1 MGVIIV
7 QVVFKTMSLNELRRS
22 KCRERE
28 TGGTRI
34 ECWALFPREIGGKRD
49 RKNQESRH
57 RRTIQKSRREK
68 RERTKK
74 KSPSRGV
81 RNNQGLTAWRF

>member
-7 QVVFKTMSLNELRRS
+7 QVVFKTMSLNESLRN

-28 TGGTRI
+28 RGGTRI
-34 ECWALFPREIGGKRD
+34 ECWAFFPREIGGKRD

-57 RRTIQKSRREK
+57 RRTIQKSRRK
-68 RERTKK
+68 RGRGQKK
-74 KSPSRGV
+74 ILPGV
-81 RNNQGLTAWRF
+81 